1 MTDRAKAFVEWWCDE
16 LKMRY
21 GIGYSPSW
29 RTDVPNVAAMIK
41 DFGPKMLHRMAMQ
54 YMENPKRYSTR
65 ADVTLGVL
73 FRYRNNILQ
82 KIELGD
88 DPRSRTPGDG
98 PKTRIVTVRENTFV
112 IENTPK
118 WAKQEHQIRWR
129 IDWYNSRLKLNLM
142 PFDRERIEK
151 DIAYCEYLLQKVAA
165 PADAPTVDPVEDLVD
180 SVVTSCQ
187 QQLPLA

>member
-1 MTDRAKAFVEWWCDE
+1 
-16 LKMRY
+16 
-21 GIGYSPSW
+21 
-29 RTDVPNVAAMIK
+29 
-41 DFGPKMLHRMAMQ
+41 MLHRMAMQ

-165 PADAPTVDPVEDLVD
+165 PADAPTVDPVEALVD

-187 QQLPLA
+187 QQLPLS

>member
-1 MTDRAKAFVEWWCDE
+1 MTDRAKSFIDWWCQE
-16 LKMRY
+16 LKCRY

-29 RTDVPNVAAMIK
+29 RTDIPNVTSMLK
-41 DFGPKMLHRMAMQ
+41 DFGPKTVHRMAMQ

-98 PKTRIVTVRENTFV
+98 PKTRIVTAGEHTWI
-112 IENTPK
+112 IEKTPR
-118 WAKQEHQIRWR
+118 WAKHEHQIRWR

-142 PFDRERIEK
+142 PIDRQSIEK
-151 DIAYCEYLLQKVAA
+151 DIAYCEYLLQKVEA
-165 PADAPTVDPVEDLVD
+165 PAAAPTVDPVDDLVD